1 MTSLRIC
8 DRNPEARAP
17 LLPGTG
23 TRLRVGM
30 TEISDN
36 FQSETAPT
44 IEALQAALEFERA
57 RTREI
62 DHRAKNSLQLVSSM
76 LLLQSRRSLEPE
88 TQKALKA
95 MYQRVSALA
104 AVHRHL
110 LQAGQSDSFDL
121 SRFVHEHAAAVAQAR
136 GEGAAV
142 RLDLDR
148 VTLDAS
154 QAGPTALIVN
164 ELTLNALTHGATA
177 GREPEANV
185 VLRRAGGGF
194 VLTVQDQG
202 PGLPPAAEQ
211 AGFGLTMVKLL
222 AQQLSG
228 SVTFEDAH
236 PGLRAVVTAP

>member
-1 MTSLRIC
+1 
-8 DRNPEARAP
+8 
-17 LLPGTG
+17 
-23 TRLRVGM
+23 M
-30 TEISDN
+30 TEISDK

-76 LLLQSRRSLEPE
+76 LLLLSRRSLELE

-104 AVHRHL
+104 AVHRDL
-110 LQAGQSDSFDL
+110 LQAGQPDSFDL
-121 SRFVHEHAAAVAQAR
+121 SRFVHEHAAAVAQTR
-136 GEGAAV
+136 GDGAAV

-154 QAGPTALIVN
+154 QACPTALIVN
-164 ELTLNALTHGATA
+164 ELTLNALTHGAPA

-202 PGLPPAAEQ
+202 PGLPAAAEQ

-228 SVTFEDAH
+228 TVTFEDAQ